1 MNNSSSGFRLVVM
14 VVAAVLIIGLVLR
27 YGLSSD
33 ALLKDVNSIF
43 GTLSLQGTTNYY
55 GPTSPVAG

>member
-1 MNNSSSGFRLVVM
+1 MNSSSSAFRLIVT

-27 YGLSSD
+27 YGNSSN
-33 ALLKDVNSIF
+33 ALLNDINKIF

-55 GPTSPVAG
+55 GPTS